1 MLNFL
6 TSRKLKFFIIF
17 WPTEVFRI
25 SSNSIATSLIVGC
38 FLPFKCKHL
47 FARLAKM
54 MTSSLSL
61 SFFNWS
67 SRISNRWFSFIE
79 WRKYVVKLLSTSDLV
94 EETGF
99 SPVKSSTRTTP
110 KLYTSLFSMNWP
122 VWKYS
127 GSKYPKVP

>member
-17 WPTEVFRI
+17 WPTEVFQI
-25 SSNSIATSLIVGC
+25 PSNSIATSLIVGC

-47 FARLAKM
+47 FARLATM

-61 SFFNWS
+61 SFFNRS
-67 SRISNRWFSFIE
+67 SRISNRWFSFFE

-94 EETGF
+94 EETSF

-110 KLYTSLFSMNWP
+110 KLYTSLFSMNWL